1 MLNKMPDEPA
11 KKTASAP
18 KARLPQKRTLWVLL
32 VFLMVAIFAIL
43 GMTIYS
49 RGGPGCIQIADSK
62 ECLGLERVS
71 LEQDLEKGLSGRE
84 SMPENQGMLFTFESS
99 GKHCFWMKDMKF
111 PLDMIWINADKKV
124 VYVKKNVQPSTY
136 PNTFCPD
143 QPALYV
149 IEVNAGVADKAYLSP
164 GSQLQF

>member
-1 MLNKMPDEPA
+1 
-11 KKTASAP
+11 
-18 KARLPQKRTLWVLL
+18 
-32 VFLMVAIFAIL
+32 
-43 GMTIYS
+43 
-49 RGGPGCIQIADSK
+49 
-62 ECLGLERVS
+62 
-71 LEQDLEKGLSGRE
+71 
-84 SMPENQGMLFTFESS
+84 
-99 GKHCFWMKDMKF
+99 MKF